1 MATVTGTNN
10 TAASQTAGTDSTQ
23 ARAWMDKT
31 LSDARKLASNFN
43 ASDNQILDFMQ
54 KAIGSEHYSANFGS
68 MLQQVFQKRT
78 EASQWLTNMLK
89 ALFDAARAVV
99 QNIGR

>member
-1 MATVTGTNN
+1 MGTV
-10 TAASQTAGTDSTQ
+10 AASNTGGTTNDD
-23 ARAWMDKT
+23 RAWMDQT
-31 LSDARKLASNFN
+31 LSEARKLASNFS
-43 ASDNQILDFMQ
+43 ASDKQIMDFMQ
-54 KAIGSEHYSANFGS
+54 KAINSEHYSANFGA